1 MLTKELNEGFKDLDT
16 SQGIVTGYF
25 AMFGSKDLDGDI
37 IEQGAFTKTVQ
48 ERGPGGKG
56 LIKYLL
62 DHDRNKAVAK
72 IEQLYEDSKGLYYEA
87 KVGSHM
93 AGKDFLE
100 MVKSGIIN
108 QHSFGFSVPKDKSYF
123 DQSRKANIIKEVM
136 MYEGSAIQFLGANP
150 ETTHIGLKSFE
161 DYLKSLEKFIQTS
174 DASDDCIIKI
184 ESLLK
189 TLKPDVTTLNE
200 KKADQNKQLIE
211 HLKNSLTSWKT
222 N

>member
-16 SQGIVTGYF
+16 TQGIVTGYF
-25 AMFGSKDLDGDI
+25 AMFGNKDLDGDI
-37 IEQGAFTKTVQ
+37 IEPGAFSKTIQ
-48 ERGPGGKG
+48 ERGPKGKG

-62 DHDRNKAVAK
+62 DHDKNKAVAV
-72 IEQLYEDSKGLYYEA
+72 INELYEDGKGLYYEA

-93 AGKDFLE
+93 VGKDFLE

-136 MYEGSAIQFLGANP
+136 MYEGSAIQFLGDNP

-174 DASDDCIIKI
+174 DASDDCIIQI

-200 KKADQNKQLIE
+200 QKADQNKQLIE
-211 HLKNSLTSWKT
+211 HLKNSLETWKT

>member
-1 MLTKELNEGFKDLDT
+1 MILKGINEGFKDMDT
-16 SQGIVTGYF
+16 NQGIVTGYF

-37 IEQGAFTKTVQ
+37 IEPGAFSKTIQ
-48 ERGPGGKG
+48 ERGPKGKA

-72 IEQLYEDSKGLYYEA
+72 IDELYEDSKGLYYEA
-87 KVGSHM
+87 KVGTHT

-108 QHSFGFSVPKDKSYF
+108 QHSFGFVVPKDKSYF
-123 DQSRKANIIKEVM
+123 DQSRKANVIKEVM

-150 ETTHIGLKSFE
+150 ETTTIGLKSFE
-161 DYLKSLEKFIQTS
+161 DYLISLEKFIKTS
-174 DASDDCIIKI
+174 EASDDCIIKI

-189 TLKPDVTTLNE
+189 TLKPEDSTSNE
-200 KKADQNKQLIE
+200 RKADEQKLFIE
-211 HLKNSLTSWKT
+211 NLKNSFESWKT

>member
-16 SQGIVTGYF
+16 TQGIVTGYF
-25 AMFGSKDLDGDI
+25 AMFGNKDLDGDI
-37 IEQGAFTKTVQ
+37 IEPGAFSKTIQ
-48 ERGPGGKG
+48 ERGPKGKG

-62 DHDRNKAVAK
+62 DHDKNKAVAV
-72 IEQLYEDSKGLYYEA
+72 INELYEDGKGLYYEA

-93 AGKDFLE
+93 VGKDFLE

-174 DASDDCIIKI
+174 EASDDCIIQI

-211 HLKNSLTSWKT
+211 HLKNSLETWKT

>member
-1 MLTKELNEGFKDLDT
+1 MILKGINEGFKDMDT
-16 SQGIVTGYF
+16 NQGIVTGYF

-37 IEQGAFTKTVQ
+37 IEPGAFSKTIQ
-48 ERGPGGKG
+48 ERGPKGKA

-72 IEQLYEDSKGLYYEA
+72 IDELYEDGKGLYYEA
-87 KVGSHM
+87 KVGTHS

-108 QHSFGFSVPKDKSYF
+108 QHSFGFVVPKDKSYF
-123 DQSRKANIIKEVM
+123 DQSRKANVIKEVM

-150 ETTHIGLKSFE
+150 ETTTIGLKSFE
-161 DYLKSLEKFIQTS
+161 DYLISLEKFIKTS
-174 DASDDCIIKI
+174 EASDDCIIKI

-189 TLKPDVTTLNE
+189 TLKPEDSTSNE
-200 KKADQNKQLIE
+200 KKADEQKLFIE
-211 HLKNSLTSWKT
+211 NLKNSFESWKT